1 MVTGSSS
8 KRLYFGSRSL
18 RPNAFL
24 RSPTAKLALL
34 RSVSDSAKIGYG
46 ETF

>member
-18 RPNAFL
+18 ETQRFL
-24 RSPTAKLALL
+24 ALADCELALL